1 MAEQAESSC
10 SAKKIYEGM
19 YQNEKV
25 PRNPAG
31 SGHDPEP
38 GRLRGN
44 GGEAAPEAEAGEYKV
59 AMITDYSDITDQS
72 FNQTSYEGCLA
83 YCEPNGIEFKYFKPL
98 QDNDAER
105 IAMVD
110 AAVSEGY
117 NIIVLPGFAFGPTIV
132 ASAEAY
138 PDVKFIALDV
148 GAGDLGEGYEVPE
161 NVYCAVY
168 QEELAGYMAGYAAVK
183 MGYKHLGFMG
193 GMAVPAVVRFGYGYM
208 QGIDKAAA
216 ELGIQSEIVLDYIYA
231 NSFSGD
237 ADITAVM
244 DTWYQEMGVEAVFSC
259 AAGAYSSVAEAAAK
273 VGGKLIGV
281 DVDQKAIIDGTYG
294 EGMTLTSAMKGLAAT
309 IEDTLKD
316 VIENDNWSAYGGQ
329 IATLGLASEDP
340 TANYVQLPM
349 DSTVWAEGFAQ
360 EDYTALVKAMLDGE
374 VVVSNDITA
383 APAVSYTVNTHA
395 NIK

>member
-1 MAEQAESSC
+1 MKRFLSLLIVVVMILSLAAC
-10 SAKKIYEGM
+10 G
-19 YQNEKV
+19 
-25 PRNPAG
+25 
-31 SGHDPEP
+31 
-38 GRLRGN
+38 GN
-44 GGEAAPEAEAGEYKV
+44 GGENKPADPAIEYKV

-72 FNQTSYEGCLA
+72 FNQTSYEGCRA
-83 YCEPNGIEFKYFKPL
+83 YCEPNGIDFNYFKPL

-132 ASAEAY
+132 ECADIY

-183 MGYKHLGFMG
+183 LGYKHLGFMG

-208 QGIDKAAA
+208 QGIEKAAA
-216 ELGIQSEIVLDYIYA
+216 DLGIQNEVVLEYIYA
-231 NSFSGD
+231 NTFSGD
-237 ADITAVM
+237 ADVTAVM

-374 VVVSNDITA
+374 IVVSNDITA
-383 APAVSYTVNTHA
+383 APAVSYIVNTHA

>member
-1 MAEQAESSC
+1 MKRFLSLLIAVVMLLSLAAC
-10 SAKKIYEGM
+10 G
-19 YQNEKV
+19 
-25 PRNPAG
+25 
-31 SGHDPEP
+31 
-38 GRLRGN
+38 GN
-44 GGEAAPEAEAGEYKV
+44 GGENAPAESATEYKV

-72 FNQTSYEGCLA
+72 FNQTSYEGCKA
-83 YCEPNGIEFKYFKPL
+83 YCEPNGIDFNYFKPL

-132 ASAEAY
+132 ECADIY

-183 MGYKHLGFMG
+183 LGYKHLGFMG

-208 QGIDKAAA
+208 QGVEKAAA
-216 ELGIQSEIVLDYIYA
+216 ELGIQNEVVLEYIYA
-231 NSFSGD
+231 NTFSGD
-237 ADITAVM
+237 ADVTAVM

-374 VVVSNDITA
+374 IVVSNDITA

>member
-1 MAEQAESSC
+1 MKRIVSMLLALVMVLSLAAC
-10 SAKKIYEGM
+10 GG
-19 YQNEKV
+19 NEKT
-25 PRNPAG
+25 PDAG
-31 SGHDPEP
+31 TT
-38 GRLRGN
+38 
-44 GGEAAPEAEAGEYKV
+44 EYKV

-72 FNQTSYEGCLA
+72 FNQTSYEGCKA
-83 YCEPNGIEFKYFKPL
+83 YCEPNGIDFNYFKPL

-132 ASAEAY
+132 ECADIY

-183 MGYKHLGFMG
+183 LGYKHLGFMG

-208 QGIDKAAA
+208 QGIEKAAVD
-216 ELGIQSEIVLDYIYA
+216 LGIQNEVVLEYIYA
-231 NSFSGD
+231 NTFSGD
-237 ADITAVM
+237 ADVTAVM

-374 VVVSNDITA
+374 IVVSNDITA

>member
-1 MAEQAESSC
+1 
-10 SAKKIYEGM
+10 
-19 YQNEKV
+19 
-25 PRNPAG
+25 
-31 SGHDPEP
+31 
-38 GRLRGN
+38 
-44 GGEAAPEAEAGEYKV
+44 
-59 AMITDYSDITDQS
+59 
-72 FNQTSYEGCLA
+72 
-83 YCEPNGIEFKYFKPL
+83 
-98 QDNDAER
+98 
-105 IAMVD
+105 
-110 AAVSEGY
+110 
-117 NIIVLPGFAFGPTIV
+117 
-132 ASAEAY
+132 
-138 PDVKFIALDV
+138 
-148 GAGDLGEGYEVPE
+148 
-161 NVYCAVY
+161 
-168 QEELAGYMAGYAAVK
+168 
-183 MGYKHLGFMG
+183 
-193 GMAVPAVVRFGYGYM
+193 
-208 QGIDKAAA
+208 
-216 ELGIQSEIVLDYIYA
+216 
-231 NSFSGD
+231 
-237 ADITAVM
+237 M

-374 VVVSNDITA
+374 IVVSNDITA

>member
-1 MAEQAESSC
+1 M
-10 SAKKIYEGM
+10 KKLISMLLALVMILSLTACG
-19 YQNEKV
+19 
-25 PRNPAG
+25 
-31 SGHDPEP
+31 
-38 GRLRGN
+38 GN
-44 GGEAAPEAEAGEYKV
+44 GGENKPADPAIEYKV

-72 FNQTSYEGCLA
+72 FNQTSYEGCAA
-83 YCEPNGIEFKYFKPL
+83 YCEPNGIDFNYFKPL

-132 ASAEAY
+132 ECADIY

-183 MGYKHLGFMG
+183 LGYKHLGFMG

-208 QGIDKAAA
+208 QGIEKAAA
-216 ELGIQSEIVLDYIYA
+216 DLGIQNEVVLEYIYA
-231 NSFSGD
+231 NTFSGD
-237 ADITAVM
+237 ADVTAVM

-374 VVVSNDITA
+374 IVVSNDITA

>member
-1 MAEQAESSC
+1 MKRFLSLLIAVVMLLSLMTAC
-10 SAKKIYEGM
+10 G
-19 YQNEKV
+19 
-25 PRNPAG
+25 
-31 SGHDPEP
+31 
-38 GRLRGN
+38 GN
-44 GGEAAPEAEAGEYKV
+44 GGENAPAESATEYKV

-72 FNQTSYEGCLA
+72 FNQTSYEGCKA
-83 YCEPNGIEFKYFKPL
+83 YCEPNGIDFNYFKPL

-132 ASAEAY
+132 ECADIY

-183 MGYKHLGFMG
+183 LGYKHLGFMG

-208 QGIDKAAA
+208 QGIEKAAA
-216 ELGIQSEIVLDYIYA
+216 DLGIQNEVVLEYIYA
-231 NSFSGD
+231 NTFSGD
-237 ADITAVM
+237 ADVTAVM

-374 VVVSNDITA
+374 IVVSNDITA

>member
-1 MAEQAESSC
+1 M
-10 SAKKIYEGM
+10 KKLISMLLALVMVLGLTACGGSE
-19 YQNEKV
+19 NT
-25 PRNPAG
+25 PDAG
-31 SGHDPEP
+31 TT
-38 GRLRGN
+38 
-44 GGEAAPEAEAGEYKV
+44 EYKV

-72 FNQTSYEGCLA
+72 FNQTSYEGCKA
-83 YCEPNGIEFKYFKPL
+83 YCDPHGVDFNYFKPL

-110 AAVSEGY
+110 AAVADGY

-132 ASAEAY
+132 ASAESY

-216 ELGIQSEIVLDYIYA
+216 DLGIQSEIVLDYIYA

-259 AAGAYSSVAEAAAK
+259 AAGAYTSVAEAAAK

-316 VIENDNWSAYGGQ
+316 VIENDNWAVYGGK

-349 DSTVWAEGFAQ
+349 DSTVWTEGFTQ
-360 EDYTALVKAMLDGE
+360 EDYAALVKAMFSGEITVSSDG
-374 VVVSNDITA
+374 TA
-383 APAVSYTVNTHA
+383 MPTVGYTVNTYA

>member
-1 MAEQAESSC
+1 M
-10 SAKKIYEGM
+10 KKLISM
-19 YQNEKV
+19 LLALV
-25 PRNPAG
+25 MIL
-31 SGHDPEP
+31 S
-38 GRLRGN
+38 LRGN

-72 FNQTSYEGCLA
+72 FNQTSYEGCKA
-83 YCEPNGIEFKYFKPL
+83 YCDPNGVDFNYFKPL

-132 ASAEAY
+132 ECADIY

-183 MGYKHLGFMG
+183 LGYKHLGFMG

-208 QGIDKAAA
+208 QGIEKAAA
-216 ELGIQSEIVLDYIYA
+216 DLGIQNEVVLEYIYA
-231 NSFSGD
+231 NTFSGD
-237 ADITAVM
+237 ADVTAVM

-374 VVVSNDITA
+374 IVVSNDITA

>member
-1 MAEQAESSC
+1 MKRIVSMLLALVMVLSLAAC
-10 SAKKIYEGM
+10 GG
-19 YQNEKV
+19 NEKT
-25 PRNPAG
+25 PDAG
-31 SGHDPEP
+31 TT
-38 GRLRGN
+38 
-44 GGEAAPEAEAGEYKV
+44 EYKV

-72 FNQTSYEGCLA
+72 FNQTSYEGCKA
-83 YCEPNGIEFKYFKPL
+83 YCDPNGVDFNYFKPL

-110 AAVSEGY
+110 AAVADGY

-132 ASAEAY
+132 ASAESY

-148 GAGDLGEGYEVPE
+148 GAGDLGEGYVVPE

-216 ELGIQSEIVLDYIYA
+216 DLGIQNEIVLDYIYA

-259 AAGAYSSVAEAAAK
+259 AAGAYTSVAEAAAK

-281 DVDQKAIIDGTYG
+281 DVDQKAIIAGTYG

-316 VIENDNWSAYGGQ
+316 VIENDNWANYGGK
-329 IATLGLASEDP
+329 IATLGLASEEP

-349 DSTVWAEGFAQ
+349 ESTVWTEGFTQ
-360 EDYTALVKAMLDGE
+360 EDSAALVTAMFAGQ
-374 VVVSNDITA
+374 ITVPSHG
-383 APAVSYTVNTHA
+383 PAMPTVGYTVNTYA

>member
-1 MAEQAESSC
+1 M
-10 SAKKIYEGM
+10 KKLISM
-19 YQNEKV
+19 LLALV
-25 PRNPAG
+25 MIL
-31 SGHDPEP
+31 S
-38 GRLRGN
+38 LRGN
-44 GGEAAPEAEAGEYKV
+44 GGENKPADPAIEYKV

-72 FNQTSYEGCLA
+72 FNQTSYEGCRA
-83 YCEPNGIEFKYFKPL
+83 YCEPNGIDFNYFKPL

-132 ASAEAY
+132 ECADIY

-183 MGYKHLGFMG
+183 LGYKHLGFMG

-208 QGIDKAAA
+208 QGIEKAAA
-216 ELGIQSEIVLDYIYA
+216 DLGIQNEVVLEYIYA
-231 NSFSGD
+231 NTFSGD
-237 ADITAVM
+237 ADVTAVM

-309 IEDTLKD
+309 IEVTLKEI
-316 VIENDNWSAYGGQ
+316 IENDNWSAFGGQ

-374 VVVSNDITA
+374 IVVSNDITA

>member
-1 MAEQAESSC
+1 MKRTISMLLALVM
-10 SAKKIYEGM
+10 ILGM
-19 YQNEKV
+19 LT
-25 PRNPAG
+25 ACG
-31 SGHDPEP
+31 
-38 GRLRGN
+38 GN
-44 GGEAAPEAEAGEYKV
+44 GGENKPADPAIEYKV

-72 FNQTSYEGCLA
+72 FNQTSYEGCRA
-83 YCEPNGIEFKYFKPL
+83 YCEPNGIDFNYFKPL

-132 ASAEAY
+132 ECADIY

-168 QEELAGYMAGYAAVK
+168 QEELAGFMAGYAAVK

-216 ELGIQSEIVLDYIYA
+216 ELGIQNEIVLDYIYA
-231 NSFSGD
+231 NAFSGD

-259 AAGAYSSVAEAAAK
+259 AAGAYTSVAEAAAK
-273 VGGKLIGV
+273 VGGKVIGV

-316 VIENDNWSAYGGQ
+316 VIENDNWAVYGGK
-329 IATLGLASEDP
+329 IATLGLASEEP

-349 DSTVWAEGFAQ
+349 ESTVWTEGFTQ
-360 EDYTALVKAMLDGE
+360 EDYAALVKAMIAGE
-374 VVVSNDITA
+374 IAVSNDITA
-383 APAVSYTVNTHA
+383 EPSVGYTVNTYA

>member
-1 MAEQAESSC
+1 M
-10 SAKKIYEGM
+10 KKMIALLLALVMVMGLLT
-19 YQNEKV
+19 
-25 PRNPAG
+25 ACGG
-31 SGHDPEP
+31 SGENAP
-38 GRLRGN
+38 G
-44 GGEAAPEAEAGEYKV
+44 AGASEYKV

-72 FNQTSYEGCLA
+72 FNQTSYEGCAA
-83 YCEPNGIEFKYFKPL
+83 YCEPNGIDFKYFKPL

-110 AAVSEGY
+110 AAVAEGY
-117 NIIVLPGFAFGPTIV
+117 NIIVLPGYAFGPTIV
-132 ASAEAY
+132 ACAETY
-138 PDVKFIALDV
+138 TDVKFIALDV
-148 GAGDLGEGYEVPE
+148 GAGDLGEGYVVPE

-208 QGIDKAAA
+208 QGIDKAAS
-216 ELGIQSEIVLDYIYA
+216 ELGIENEIVLEYIYA
-231 NSFSGD
+231 NAFSGD

-259 AAGAYSSVAEAAAK
+259 AAGAYTSVSEAAAK
-273 VGGKLIGV
+273 VDGKLIGV

-316 VIENDNWSAYGGQ
+316 VVENDNWSAYGGK
-329 IATLGLASEDP
+329 IATLGLVSEDP

-349 DSTVWAEGFAQ
+349 VSTVWTEGFTQ
-360 EDYTALVKAMLDGE
+360 DDYTALVKAMLSGE
-374 VVVSNDITA
+374 IAVSSDITA
-383 APAVSYTVNTHA
+383 MPAVSYTVNKYP

>member
-1 MAEQAESSC
+1 M
-10 SAKKIYEGM
+10 KKLISMLLALVMILSLADCG
-19 YQNEKV
+19 
-25 PRNPAG
+25 
-31 SGHDPEP
+31 
-38 GRLRGN
+38 GN
-44 GGEAAPEAEAGEYKV
+44 GGENKPADPPIEYKV
-59 AMITDYSDITDQS
+59 AKITDYSDITDQS
-72 FNQTSYEGCLA
+72 FNQTSYEGCRA
-83 YCEPNGIEFKYFKPL
+83 YCEPNSIDFNYFKPL

-132 ASAEAY
+132 ECADIY

-183 MGYKHLGFMG
+183 LGYKHLGFMG

-208 QGIDKAAA
+208 QGIEKAAA
-216 ELGIQSEIVLDYIYA
+216 DLGSQNEGVLEYIYA
-231 NSFSGD
+231 NTFSGD
-237 ADITAVM
+237 ADVTAVM

-374 VVVSNDITA
+374 IVVSNDITA
-383 APAVSYTVNTHA
+383 APAVSYIVNTHA

>member
-1 MAEQAESSC
+1 M
-10 SAKKIYEGM
+10 KKLISMLLALVMILSLAACG
-19 YQNEKV
+19 
-25 PRNPAG
+25 
-31 SGHDPEP
+31 
-38 GRLRGN
+38 GN
-44 GGEAAPEAEAGEYKV
+44 GGENAPEAGAAEYKV

-72 FNQTSYEGCLA
+72 FNQTSYEGCMA
-83 YCEPNGIEFKYFKPL
+83 YCEPNGIDFKYFKPL

-117 NIIVLPGFAFGPTIV
+117 NIIVLPGYAFGPTIV
-132 ASAEAY
+132 ECADIY
-138 PDVKFIALDV
+138 TDVKFIALDV
-148 GAGDLGEGYEVPE
+148 GPGDLGEGYVVPE

-168 QEELAGYMAGYAAVK
+168 QEEVAGYMAGYAAVK

-208 QGIDKAAA
+208 QGIEKAAS
-216 ELGIQSEIVLDYIYA
+216 ELGIENEVVLEYIYA
-231 NSFSGD
+231 NAFSGD

-259 AAGAYSSVAEAAAK
+259 AAGAYTSVSEAAAK
-273 VGGKLIGV
+273 VDGKLIGV
-281 DVDQKAIIDGTYG
+281 DVDQKAIIDSTYG
-294 EGMTLTSAMKGLAAT
+294 EGMTVTSAMKGLAAT

-316 VIENDNWSAYGGQ
+316 VIENDNWSAYGGK
-329 IATLGLASEDP
+329 IATLGLVSEDP

-349 DSTVWAEGFAQ
+349 ESTQFAEGFTA
-360 EDYTALVKAMLDGE
+360 EDYKALVASIFNGSIT
-374 VVVSNDITA
+374 VSNDITA
-383 APAVSYTVNTHA
+383 MPAVSYTVNEYP

>member
-1 MAEQAESSC
+1 M
-10 SAKKIYEGM
+10 KKLISMLLALVMVLSLAACGGSE
-19 YQNEKV
+19 NT
-25 PRNPAG
+25 PDAG
-31 SGHDPEP
+31 TT
-38 GRLRGN
+38 
-44 GGEAAPEAEAGEYKV
+44 EYKV

-72 FNQTSYEGCLA
+72 FNQTSYEGCKA
-83 YCEPNGIEFKYFKPL
+83 YCEPNGIDFNYFKPL

-132 ASAEAY
+132 ECADIY

-183 MGYKHLGFMG
+183 LGYKHLGFMG

-208 QGIDKAAA
+208 QGIEKAAA
-216 ELGIQSEIVLDYIYA
+216 DLGIQNEVVLEYIYA
-231 NSFSGD
+231 NTFSGD
-237 ADITAVM
+237 ADVTAVM

-374 VVVSNDITA
+374 IVVSNDITA

>member
-1 MAEQAESSC
+1 
-10 SAKKIYEGM
+10 
-19 YQNEKV
+19 
-25 PRNPAG
+25 
-31 SGHDPEP
+31 
-38 GRLRGN
+38 
-44 GGEAAPEAEAGEYKV
+44 
-59 AMITDYSDITDQS
+59 MITDYSDITDQS
-72 FNQTSYEGCLA
+72 FNQTSYEGCKA
-83 YCEPNGIEFKYFKPL
+83 YCDPNGVDFNYFKPL

-132 ASAEAY
+132 ECADIY
-138 PDVKFIALDV
+138 TDVKFIALDV
-148 GAGDLGEGYEVPE
+148 AEGDLLEAGVTAAGESYDYNPANWDLSKYVDMT

-183 MGYKHLGFMG
+183 LGYKHLGFMG

-208 QGIDKAAA
+208 QGIEKAAA
-216 ELGIQSEIVLDYIYA
+216 DLGIQNEVVLEYIYA
-231 NSFSGD
+231 NTFSGD
-237 ADITAVM
+237 ADVTAVM

-374 VVVSNDITA
+374 IVVSNDITA
-383 APAVSYTVNTHA
+383 APAVSYIVNTHA

>member
-1 MAEQAESSC
+1 M
-10 SAKKIYEGM
+10 KKLISMLLALVMILSLAACG
-19 YQNEKV
+19 
-25 PRNPAG
+25 
-31 SGHDPEP
+31 
-38 GRLRGN
+38 GN
-44 GGEAAPEAEAGEYKV
+44 GGENKPADPAIEYKV

-72 FNQTSYEGCLA
+72 FNQTSYEGCRA
-83 YCEPNGIEFKYFKPL
+83 YCEPNGIDFNYFKPL

-132 ASAEAY
+132 ECADIY

-183 MGYKHLGFMG
+183 LGYKHLGFMG

-208 QGIDKAAA
+208 QGIEKAAA
-216 ELGIQSEIVLDYIYA
+216 DLGIQNEVVLEYIYA
-231 NSFSGD
+231 NTFSGD
-237 ADITAVM
+237 ADVTAVM
-244 DTWYQEMGVEAVFSC
+244 DTWYQELGVEAVFSC

-340 TANYVQLPM
+340 TAHYVQLPM

-374 VVVSNDITA
+374 IVVSNDITA

>member
-1 MAEQAESSC
+1 MKRMISILLALVMVLGLMTACGGSSDET
-10 SAKKIYEGM
+10 KPQTG
-19 YQNEKV
+19 
-25 PRNPAG
+25 
-31 SGHDPEP
+31 DT
-38 GRLRGN
+38 
-44 GGEAAPEAEAGEYKV
+44 EYKV

-72 FNQTSYEGCLA
+72 FNQTSYEGCKA
-83 YCEPNGIEFKYFKPL
+83 YCDPNGIDFNYFKPL

-110 AAVSEGY
+110 AAVADGY
-117 NIIVLPGFAFGPTIV
+117 NIIVLPGYAFGPTIV
-132 ASAEAY
+132 ASAEVY

-208 QGIDKAAA
+208 QGIEKAAA
-216 ELGIQSEIVLDYIYA
+216 DLGIQNEIVLDYIYA

-259 AAGAYSSVAEAAAK
+259 AAGAYTSVAEAAAK
-273 VGGKLIGV
+273 VDGKLIGV

-316 VIENDNWSAYGGQ
+316 VIENDNWTNYGGK
-329 IATLGLASEDP
+329 IATLGLASEEP

-349 DSTVWAEGFAQ
+349 DSTVWTDGFTQ
-360 EDYTALVKAMLDGE
+360 EDYTALVKAMFSGE
-374 VVVSNDITA
+374 LVVSNDITA
-383 APAVSYTVNTHA
+383 MPAVSYTVNTYA

>member
-1 MAEQAESSC
+1 M
-10 SAKKIYEGM
+10 KKLISMLLALVMVLGLTACGGSEDT
-19 YQNEKV
+19 
-25 PRNPAG
+25 PDAG
-31 SGHDPEP
+31 T
-38 GRLRGN
+38 
-44 GGEAAPEAEAGEYKV
+44 AEYKV

-72 FNQTSYEGCLA
+72 FNQTSYEGCKA
-83 YCEPNGIEFKYFKPL
+83 YCDPNGVDFNYFKPL

-110 AAVSEGY
+110 AAVADGY

-148 GAGDLGEGYEVPE
+148 GAGDLGEGYVVPE

-216 ELGIQSEIVLDYIYA
+216 DLGIQNEIVLDYIYA
-231 NSFSGD
+231 NAFSGD

-259 AAGAYSSVAEAAAK
+259 AAGAYTSVAEAAAK
-273 VGGKLIGV
+273 TGGKLIGV

-316 VIENDNWSAYGGQ
+316 VIENDNWAVYGGK

-349 DSTVWAEGFAQ
+349 ESTVWTEGFTQ
-360 EDYTALVKAMLDGE
+360 EDYAALVKAMFSGEITVSSDG
-374 VVVSNDITA
+374 TA
-383 APAVSYTVNTHA
+383 MPTVGYTVNTYA

>member
-1 MAEQAESSC
+1 MKRFLSLLIAVVMLLSLMTAC
-10 SAKKIYEGM
+10 G
-19 YQNEKV
+19 
-25 PRNPAG
+25 
-31 SGHDPEP
+31 
-38 GRLRGN
+38 GN
-44 GGEAAPEAEAGEYKV
+44 GGENAPAESATEYKV

-72 FNQTSYEGCLA
+72 FNQTSYEGCKA
-83 YCEPNGIEFKYFKPL
+83 YCEPNGIDFNYFKPL

-132 ASAEAY
+132 ECADIY
-138 PDVKFIALDV
+138 TDVKFIALDV

-183 MGYKHLGFMG
+183 LGYKHLGFMG

-208 QGIDKAAA
+208 QGIEKAAA
-216 ELGIQSEIVLDYIYA
+216 ELGIQNEVVLEYIYA
-231 NSFSGD
+231 ITFSGD
-237 ADITAVM
+237 ADVTAVM

-316 VIENDNWSAYGGQ
+316 VIENDNWSVYGGQ

-374 VVVSNDITA
+374 IVVSNDITA
-383 APAVSYTVNTHA
+383 APAVSYIVNTHA

>member
-1 MAEQAESSC
+1 M
-10 SAKKIYEGM
+10 KKLISMLLALVMILSLAACG
-19 YQNEKV
+19 
-25 PRNPAG
+25 
-31 SGHDPEP
+31 
-38 GRLRGN
+38 GN
-44 GGEAAPEAEAGEYKV
+44 GGENKPADPAIEYKV

-72 FNQTSYEGCLA
+72 FNQTSYEGCRA
-83 YCEPNGIEFKYFKPL
+83 YCEPNGIDFNYFKPL

-132 ASAEAY
+132 ECADIY

-183 MGYKHLGFMG
+183 LGYKHLGFMG

-208 QGIDKAAA
+208 QGIEKAAA
-216 ELGIQSEIVLDYIYA
+216 DLGIQNEVVLEYIYA
-231 NSFSGD
+231 NTFSGD
-237 ADITAVM
+237 ADVTAVM

-316 VIENDNWSAYGGQ
+316 VIENDNWSVYGGQ

-374 VVVSNDITA
+374 IVVSNDITA

>member
-1 MAEQAESSC
+1 M
-10 SAKKIYEGM
+10 KKLISMLLALVMILSLAACG
-19 YQNEKV
+19 
-25 PRNPAG
+25 
-31 SGHDPEP
+31 
-38 GRLRGN
+38 GN
-44 GGEAAPEAEAGEYKV
+44 GGENKPADPAIEYKV

-72 FNQTSYEGCLA
+72 FNQTSYEGCRA
-83 YCEPNGIEFKYFKPL
+83 YCEPNGIDFNYFKPL

-132 ASAEAY
+132 ECADIY

-183 MGYKHLGFMG
+183 LGYKHLGFMG

-208 QGIDKAAA
+208 QGIEKAAA
-216 ELGIQSEIVLDYIYA
+216 DLGIQNEVVLEYIYA
-231 NSFSGD
+231 NTFSGD
-237 ADITAVM
+237 ADVTAVM

-374 VVVSNDITA
+374 IVVSNDITA

>member
-1 MAEQAESSC
+1 M
-10 SAKKIYEGM
+10 KKLISM
-19 YQNEKV
+19 LLALV
-25 PRNPAG
+25 MVLTLAAC
-31 SGHDPEP
+31 
-38 GRLRGN
+38 GN
-44 GGEAAPEAEAGEYKV
+44 GGGTTPEAGNTTYKV

-72 FNQTSYEGCLA
+72 FNQTSYEGCMA

-132 ASAEAY
+132 ECADIY

-168 QEELAGYMAGYAAVK
+168 QEELAGFMAGYAAVK

-208 QGIDKAAA
+208 QGIEKAAA
-216 ELGIQSEIVLDYIYA
+216 DLGIQNEVVLEYIYA
-231 NSFSGD
+231 NTFSGD
-237 ADITAVM
+237 ADVTAVM
-244 DTWYQEMGVEAVFSC
+244 DTWYQEIGVEAVFSC
-259 AAGAYSSVAEAAAK
+259 AAGAYTSVAEAAAK

-309 IEDTLKD
+309 IEVTLKD
-316 VIENDNWSAYGGQ
+316 VIENDNWAAYGGQ
-329 IATLGLASEDP
+329 IATLGLVSEDP

>member
-1 MAEQAESSC
+1 MKRFLSLLIAVVMLLSLMTAC
-10 SAKKIYEGM
+10 G
-19 YQNEKV
+19 
-25 PRNPAG
+25 
-31 SGHDPEP
+31 
-38 GRLRGN
+38 GN
-44 GGEAAPEAEAGEYKV
+44 GGENAPAESATEYKV
-59 AMITDYSDITDQS
+59 AMITDYSDITVQS
-72 FNQTSYEGCLA
+72 FNQTSYEGCKA
-83 YCEPNGIEFKYFKPL
+83 YCEPNGIDFNYFKPL

-132 ASAEAY
+132 ECADSY

-183 MGYKHLGFMG
+183 LGYKHLGFMG

-208 QGIDKAAA
+208 QGIEKAAA
-216 ELGIQSEIVLDYIYA
+216 DLGIQNEVVLEYIYA
-231 NSFSGD
+231 NTFSGD
-237 ADITAVM
+237 ADVTAVM

-374 VVVSNDITA
+374 IVVSNDITA
-383 APAVSYTVNTHA
+383 APAVSYIVNTHA

>member
-1 MAEQAESSC
+1 M
-10 SAKKIYEGM
+10 KKMIALLLALVMVMGLLT
-19 YQNEKV
+19 
-25 PRNPAG
+25 ACGG
-31 SGHDPEP
+31 SGENAP
-38 GRLRGN
+38 G
-44 GGEAAPEAEAGEYKV
+44 AGASEYKV
-59 AMITDYSDITDQS
+59 AMITDYCDITDQS
-72 FNQTSYEGCLA
+72 FNQTSYEGCAA
-83 YCEPNGIEFKYFKPL
+83 YCEPNGIDFKYFKPL

-110 AAVSEGY
+110 AAVAEGY
-117 NIIVLPGFAFGPTIV
+117 NIIVLPGYAFGPTIV
-132 ASAEAY
+132 ACAETY
-138 PDVKFIALDV
+138 TDVKFIALDV
-148 GAGDLGEGYEVPE
+148 GAGDLGEGYVVPE

-208 QGIDKAAA
+208 QGIDKAAS
-216 ELGIQSEIVLDYIYA
+216 ELGIENEIVLEYIYA
-231 NSFSGD
+231 NAFSGD

-259 AAGAYSSVAEAAAK
+259 AAGAYTSVSEAAAK
-273 VGGKLIGV
+273 VDGKLIGV

-316 VIENDNWSAYGGQ
+316 VVENDNWSAYGGM
-329 IATLGLASEDP
+329 IATLGLVSEDP
-340 TANYVQLPM
+340 AANYVQLPM
-349 DSTVWAEGFAQ
+349 ESTVWTEGFTQ
-360 EDYTALVKAMLDGE
+360 DDYTALVKAMLSGE
-374 VVVSNDITA
+374 IAVSSDITA
-383 APAVSYTVNTHA
+383 MPAVSYTVNKYP

>member
-1 MAEQAESSC
+1 MKRFLSLLIVVVMILSLAAC
-10 SAKKIYEGM
+10 G
-19 YQNEKV
+19 
-25 PRNPAG
+25 
-31 SGHDPEP
+31 
-38 GRLRGN
+38 GN

-72 FNQTSYEGCLA
+72 FNQTSYEGCKA
-83 YCEPNGIEFKYFKPL
+83 YCDPNGVDFNYFKPL

-110 AAVSEGY
+110 AAVADGY
-117 NIIVLPGFAFGPTIV
+117 NVIVLPGFAFGPTIV

-148 GAGDLGEGYEVPE
+148 GAGDLGEGYVVPE

-259 AAGAYSSVAEAAAK
+259 AAGAYTSVAEAAAK

-316 VIENDNWSAYGGQ
+316 VIENDNWANYGGK

-349 DSTVWAEGFAQ
+349 DSTVWTEGFTQ
-360 EDYTALVKAMLDGE
+360 EDYAALVKAMFSGEITVSSDG
-374 VVVSNDITA
+374 TA
-383 APAVSYTVNTHA
+383 MPTVGYTVNTYA

>member
-1 MAEQAESSC
+1 MKRFLSLLIVVVMILSLAAC
-10 SAKKIYEGM
+10 G
-19 YQNEKV
+19 
-25 PRNPAG
+25 
-31 SGHDPEP
+31 
-38 GRLRGN
+38 GN

-72 FNQTSYEGCLA
+72 FNQTSYEGCKA
-83 YCEPNGIEFKYFKPL
+83 YCDPNGVDFNYFKPL

-110 AAVSEGY
+110 AAVADGY

-216 ELGIQSEIVLDYIYA
+216 DLGIQSEIVLDYIYA

-259 AAGAYSSVAEAAAK
+259 AAGAYTSVAEAAAK

-309 IEDTLKD
+309 IEVTLKEI
-316 VIENDNWSAYGGQ
+316 IENGNWSAFGGQ
-329 IATLGLASEDP
+329 IATLGVVSEDP
-340 TANYVQLPM
+340 AANYVQLPM
-349 DSTVWAEGFAQ
+349 DSTIWTEGFTA
-360 EDYTALVKAMLDGE
+360 EDYTALVGSMLSGE
-374 VVVSNDITA
+374 LTVSSDITA
-383 APAVSYTVNTHA
+383 EPQVGYTVNFHA

>member
-1 MAEQAESSC
+1 M
-10 SAKKIYEGM
+10 KKLNSMLLALVMILSLAACG
-19 YQNEKV
+19 
-25 PRNPAG
+25 
-31 SGHDPEP
+31 
-38 GRLRGN
+38 GN
-44 GGEAAPEAEAGEYKV
+44 GGENKPADPAIEYKV

-72 FNQTSYEGCLA
+72 FNQTSYEGCRA
-83 YCEPNGIEFKYFKPL
+83 YCEPNGIDFNYFKPL

-132 ASAEAY
+132 ECADIY

-183 MGYKHLGFMG
+183 LGYKHLGFMG

-208 QGIDKAAA
+208 QGIEKAAA
-216 ELGIQSEIVLDYIYA
+216 DLGIQNEVVLEYIYA
-231 NSFSGD
+231 NTFSGD
-237 ADITAVM
+237 ADVTAVM

-374 VVVSNDITA
+374 IVVSNDITA

>member
-1 MAEQAESSC
+1 MKRFISMLLALMMVLSLAAC
-10 SAKKIYEGM
+10 G
-19 YQNEKV
+19 
-25 PRNPAG
+25 
-31 SGHDPEP
+31 
-38 GRLRGN
+38 GN
-44 GGEAAPEAEAGEYKV
+44 GNTPDADTTEYKV

-72 FNQTSYEGCLA
+72 FNQTSYEGCKA
-83 YCEPNGIEFKYFKPL
+83 YCDPNGIAFNYFKPL

-110 AAVSEGY
+110 AAIADGY

-132 ASAEAY
+132 ACAETY

-148 GAGDLGEGYEVPE
+148 GAGDLGEGYVVPE

-193 GMAVPAVVRFGYGYM
+193 GMAVPAVVRFGYGYV
-208 QGIDKAAA
+208 QGVDKAAA

-231 NSFSGD
+231 NTFSGD
-237 ADITAVM
+237 ADVTAVM

-316 VIENDNWSAYGGQ
+316 VIENGNWANYGGK

-349 DSTVWAEGFAQ
+349 DSTVWTEGFTQ
-360 EDYTALVKAMLDGE
+360 EDYTALVKAMISGE
-374 VVVSNDITA
+374 VAVSSDITA
-383 APAVSYTVNTHA
+383 MPETGITVNTYA
-395 NIK
+395 DIK